1 MSLLS
6 CHAHVVGKWDRPSGD
21 PHPAG
26 PEPAV
31 WPRIPRPGRPLRFG
45 LGRAVELSSQA
56 KPPATRRRVP
66 NRRGD
71 ANIAAE
77 EEARINDRIR
87 AREVLLIAEDGEQ
100 LGVRPLPQALAL
112 AREAE
117 LDLVE
122 VAPNAKPPV
131 CKIMDFRRYQ
141 YEQQQRRKESRKKAT
156 NVVVKEMKYR
166 PKIDIHDYTTKTKK
180 VQQFLG
186 EGHKVKVTIMFRGR
200 EMAHPE
206 LGRKILDRL
215 AVDVGEIAIVESA
228 PRQDGRNMT
237 MVLHPL
243 KQQKPKPVKPP
254 KPKSETPAET
264 PDAVEKTEAV
274 APAVAE
280 APAPRAPEAQASE
293 PEAEAVT
300 SVADAPEPEPAAGA

>member
-1 MSLLS
+1 M
-6 CHAHVVGKWDRPSGD
+6 AVPTRPDRSQQFGRGFASGSSSSIRL
-21 PHPAG
+21 
-26 PEPAV
+26 
-31 WPRIPRPGRPLRFG
+31 WPRGGAFL
-45 LGRAVELSSQA
+45 QA

-66 NRRGD
+66 SRRGD

-215 AVDVGEIAIVESA
+215 AADVGEVAIVESA

-254 KPKSETPAET
+254 KPKSEATDATPE
-264 PDAVEKTEAV
+264 PAVETEAV
-274 APAVAE
+274 TPPVTE
-280 APAPRAPEAQASE
+280 SPE
-293 PEAEAVT
+293 PEPAIEAVT
-300 SVADAPEPEPAAGA
+300 APMAEAPEPEPAAGA

>member
-1 MSLLS
+1 M
-6 CHAHVVGKWDRPSGD
+6 AIPTRPDRSQQFGRGFASGSSSSIRL
-21 PHPAG
+21 
-26 PEPAV
+26 
-31 WPRIPRPGRPLRFG
+31 WPRGGAFL
-45 LGRAVELSSQA
+45 QA

-66 NRRGD
+66 SRRGD

-215 AVDVGEIAIVESA
+215 AVDVGEVAIVESA

-254 KPKSETPAET
+254 KPKSETP
-264 PDAVEKTEAV
+264 DANPEAIVETEAV
-274 APAVAE
+274 TPPVAE
-280 APAPRAPEAQASE
+280 APQPE
-293 PEAEAVT
+293 PVAVT
-300 SVADAPEPEPAAGA
+300 AVVGDVPEPEPAAGA